1 MTKQSPRQNP
11 LSLFITFLK
20 LGLTS
25 FGGPVAHI
33 AIFRTV
39 FVDQKKW
46 LSERDYTDLVALA
59 QFLPGPASSQVGMGL
74 GLVRGGMP
82 GMLAAWFGF
91 TLPSAI
97 LLAGFAL
104 GMDRLNLLEGAA
116 WIAGVKAAV
125 VAVVAQALFG
135 MAKGLTPDAPRATIA
150 VGGLGVAL
158 LLPGAWAQVGA
169 IALAAI
175 LGLMLPRIA
184 GLAIKDETRH
194 GLSIDVPRPVSL
206 FCLGAFF
213 LLLLGLPF
221 LTTLETTGSLS
232 LVDAFYR
239 AGALVFGGGHV
250 VLPLLQGE
258 LVDPGLVSRDA
269 FLAGYGGAQVVPG
282 PMFTIAAHLGALAE
296 IGPGGWVG
304 AGLAAVA
311 IFLPSMLLT
320 VGALPFWADLTSSPR
335 ARGMMASVG
344 AAVVGLL
351 GAALYDP
358 VFTQGVPDA
367 KALVLAMAAL
377 VALTKWRVPVWIVVP
392 AAGVAGAFLF

>member
-1 MTKQSPRQNP
+1 MTETTERQNP
-11 LSLFITFLK
+11 ISLFLTFLK

-39 FVDQKKW
+39 FVEKKRW
-46 LSERDYTDLVALA
+46 LSDRDYSDLVALA

-74 GLVRGGMP
+74 GLLRGGLV
-82 GMLAAWFGF
+82 GMVAAWLGF
-91 TLPSAI
+91 TLPSAL

-104 GMDRLNLLEGAA
+104 GLDRFDLLEGAT

-150 VGGLGVAL
+150 VGGLAAAL

-169 IALAAI
+169 IALAA
-175 LGLMLPRIA
+175 LFGLLFPHIA
-184 GLAIKDETRH
+184 GAGDNDGQK
-194 GLSIDVPRPVSL
+194 GLQIDVPRPISL
-206 FCLGAFF
+206 LCLAGFF
-213 LLLLGLPF
+213 LLLFGLPI
-221 LTTLETTGSLS
+221 LATLDAGGATA

-296 IGPGGWVG
+296 IGPGGLIG
-304 AGLAAVA
+304 AGLAVVA

-320 VGALPFWADLTSSPR
+320 VGALPFWADLTGSPR
-335 ARGMMASVG
+335 ARGMMAAVG

-358 VFTQGVPDA
+358 VILQGVPDA
-367 KALVLAMAAL
+367 PSLVLAMAAL
-377 VALTKWRVPVWIVVP
+377 IALTKWRVPVWIVVP
-392 AAGVAGAFLF
+392 AAGAIAAVLF